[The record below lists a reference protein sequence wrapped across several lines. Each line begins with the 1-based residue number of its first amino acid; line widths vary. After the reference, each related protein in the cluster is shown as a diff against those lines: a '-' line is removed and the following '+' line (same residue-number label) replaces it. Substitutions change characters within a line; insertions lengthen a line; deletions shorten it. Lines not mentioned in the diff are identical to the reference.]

1 MNKYI
6 ELVQIDNKY
15 ILIEAIRNEISTE
28 INNVVSNP
36 FDLKINSYFYN
47 LKSLLYILVNLDLET
62 AKKELDLI
70 IKDEKYIIKLNKYK
84 DDKSYQEF
92 I

>member
-36 FDLKINSYFYN
+36 FDLKINSYFHN
-47 LKSLLYILVNLDLET
+47 LKSLLYILVHLDLET

-70 IKDEKYIIKLNKYK
+70 IKDERYLIKLNKYK
-84 DDKSYQEF
+84 NVKSYQEF

>member
-15 ILIEAIRNEISTE
+15 ILIESIRNEISAE

-70 IKDEKYIIKLNKYK
+70 IKDERYLIKLNKYK
-84 DDKSYQEF
+84 NVKSYQEF

>member
-70 IKDEKYIIKLNKYK
+70 IKDERYLIKLNKYK
-84 DDKSYQEF
+84 NVKSYQEF

>member
-47 LKSLLYILVNLDLET
+47 LKSLLYILVHLDLET

-70 IKDEKYIIKLNKYK
+70 IKDERYLIKLNKYK
-84 DDKSYQEF
+84 NVKSYQEF
-92 I
+92 S

>member
-70 IKDEKYIIKLNKYK
+70 IKDERYLIKLNKYK
-84 DDKSYQEF
+84 NDKSYKEF

>member
-70 IKDEKYIIKLNKYK
+70 IKDERYLIKLNKYK
-84 DDKSYQEF
+84 NVKSYKEF

>member
-28 INNVVSNP
+28 INNVVSNQ

-47 LKSLLYILVNLDLET
+47 LKSLLYILINLDLET

-70 IKDEKYIIKLNKYK
+70 IKDEKYLIKLNKYK
-84 DDKSYQEF
+84 NVKSYQEF